1 VIDRYTRPWVNTLF
15 SDQARFERY
24 LDVELAVLKAYVE
37 EGRVSEADYQK
48 VKAHARVDLDDI
60 QALEVTLKHD
70 VIAFTRSVTKTL
82 GDEKKWFHYGLTS
95 TDVVDTAL
103 GLALKTANETIES
116 QCLKLLDTLKALAL
130 KHKGVPMMG
139 RTHGIHADVTSAG
152 LKFALWHDTMQR
164 HFSRFQMARQEV
176 EVGKISGA
184 VGSYAHSGI
193 ALETAVMTRL
203 GLGVVPISTQVI
215 NRDRYAHYL
224 HVLALMASGI
234 EQMAL
239 EVRHYQR
246 TEVAEMSEAF
256 SQGQKGSSAM
266 PHKRNPI
273 ASENM
278 TGLARLMRGYAGV
291 AYENIALWHER
302 DISHSSVERVI
313 IPDAIALIDT
323 MLGRYEK
330 VLASLVVDAQ
340 KMRENIQLTHGVT
353 YAQSVMHALIDQGVS
368 REEAY
373 DRIQPL
379 AFLAYEQKTP
389 FLEVLKTDKWV
400 TRVLSLEQLH
410 ACFDPK
416 QALQY
421 EDALFK
427 RLGLIK

>member
-1 VIDRYTRPWVNTLF
+1 MIDRYTRPWVKTLF

-24 LDVELAVLKAYVE
+24 LEVELAVLEAYVE
-37 EGRVSEADYQK
+37 EGRVSEDDYQK
-48 VKAHARVDLDDI
+48 VKAHAQVDLEDI
-60 QALEVTLKHD
+60 HALEATLKHD
-70 VIAFTRSVTKTL
+70 VIAFTRSVTQTL

-103 GLALKTANETIES
+103 GLALKTADETIDI
-116 QCLKLLDTLKALAL
+116 QCKKLLETLKTLAL

-152 LKFALWHDTMQR
+152 LKFALWYDTMRR
-164 HFSRFQMARQEV
+164 HHQRFQTARQEV

-256 SQGQKGSSAM
+256 SKGQKGSSAM

-323 MLGRYEK
+323 MLVRFEN
-330 VLASLVVDAQ
+330 VLSSLVVNAE

-353 YAQSVMHALIDQGVS
+353 YAQSVMHALIDQGVT

-379 AFLAYEQKTP
+379 AFLAYEQKIP
-389 FLEVLKTDKWV
+389 FLEVLKTDDWV
-400 TRVLSLEQLH
+400 THVLSLEQLA

-421 EDALFK
+421 EGAVFK